1 MRLCMCVCVSGALA
15 DNSIGDEG
23 ARALAEA
30 LKINSSLQLLR
41 LGCEPSSRPAIQ

>member
-1 MRLCMCVCVSGALA
+1 MRLCVRVCVSGALA

-30 LKINSSLQLLR
+30 LKKNSALKGLYLNS
-41 LGCEPSSRPAIQ
+41 EPSSRPAIQ